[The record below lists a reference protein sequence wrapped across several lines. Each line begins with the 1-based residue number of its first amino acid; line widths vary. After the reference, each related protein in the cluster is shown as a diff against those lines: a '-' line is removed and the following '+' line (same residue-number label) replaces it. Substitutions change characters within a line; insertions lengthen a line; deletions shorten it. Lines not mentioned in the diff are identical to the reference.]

1 MLSDVSQTALTQS
14 LLLYSGKRGEL
25 SGKTHTVK
33 IEKSFMRGKF
43 NKGHSL
49 NIDSFYNSFELA
61 RQLLRDR
68 TYFTDTMSTGRVDI
82 PADIKAAKLK
92 KGEMQSR
99 YSEDVMSGK

>member
-1 MLSDVSQTALTQS
+1 MLSDVSQTASTQS

-49 NIDSFYNSFELA
+49 NMDSLQYIIVLNKLGNCYEIEPI
-61 RQLLRDR
+61 LL
-68 TYFTDTMSTGRVDI
+68 T
-82 PADIKAAKLK
+82 P
-92 KGEMQSR
+92 
-99 YSEDVMSGK
+99 